1 MVWLQVSK
9 KESGTTM
16 EPSPQQDSLPLF
28 TPPAKETQTPILVTW
43 AIDTVASMLS
53 RFETRRHVATVSARW
68 LREHEADNGKR
79 G

>member
-1 MVWLQVSK
+1 
-9 KESGTTM
+9 M
-16 EPSPQQDSLPLF
+16 EPSPQQDSLTLV
-28 TPPAKETQTPILVTW
+28 TPTAKEMQMPIFVTS
-43 AIDTVASMLS
+43 AIETVARMLS